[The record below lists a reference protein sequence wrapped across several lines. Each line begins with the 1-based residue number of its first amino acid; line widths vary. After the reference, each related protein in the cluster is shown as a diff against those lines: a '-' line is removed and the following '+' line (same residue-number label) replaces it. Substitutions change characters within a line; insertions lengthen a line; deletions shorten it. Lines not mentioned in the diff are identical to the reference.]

1 MQSPF
6 DIPADLDTP
15 VSAYRKLGA
24 FKPCFLLE
32 SAESGTR
39 LARYSFIGLDPA
51 FTARLPANGSSLTIR
66 TESGIEESPAPEGS
80 AGYLAMLRDLRDRAP
95 SLGPIPPGVPFAGG
109 IVGVSGYDAVR
120 FFEPLPAPDGREARA
135 PVALYCA
142 PRSVLI
148 FDHLT
153 RRMALLHAGEGWER
167 ESLKREM
174 VHAMRGAH
182 PPEPIRSGHSPAS
195 HSITQSD
202 FLDRVAAAKDD
213 IYNGEVFQIVLS
225 IQSTGEAHT
234 EPFQVYRALRM
245 LNPSAYMYFLDI
257 EGVQVVGA
265 SPEALFRC
273 QGRQA
278 MLRPIAGT
286 RKRGQNEDEDRALE
300 AELNADPKEAAEHVM
315 LVDLARNDLGR
326 VAKPGTI
333 RVDPFRVVE
342 RYSHVMHLV
351 SGVRGELDEG
361 ADAMDLMAA
370 SFPAG
375 TLVGTPKVRAMQLI
389 DGYEPVGRGFYAGAV
404 GYFAKPV
411 VGQDGGELASA
422 DKAICI
428 RTLVFEDGRYTY
440 QAGAGIVADSVPQA
454 EYQEVRSKVAVLEK
468 ALELAEGGW

>member
-1 MQSPF
+1 MQTPF

-15 VSAYRKLGA
+15 VSVYRKLSDFG
-24 FKPCFLLE
+24 PCFLLE

-51 FTARLPANGSSLTIR
+51 FTAWLPADGSPLRIR
-66 TESGIEESPAPEGS
+66 TTDGVEERAAPEGT
-80 AGYLAMLRDLRDRAP
+80 AGFLAMLRGLRDRAP
-95 SLGPIPPGVPFAGG
+95 SLWPVPAGVPFAGG

-120 FFEPLPAPDGREARA
+120 FFEPLPAPAGREADT
-135 PVALYCA
+135 PIALYCA
-142 PRSVLI
+142 PRSVLV

-153 RRMALLHAGEGWER
+153 RRMALLHAGESWER
-167 ESLKREM
+167 ESLRREM
-174 VHAMRGAH
+174 LHAMRGAH
-182 PPEPIRSGHSPAS
+182 PPEPVRRGHAPAD
-195 HSITQSD
+195 HSLSQD
-202 FLDRVAAAKDD
+202 EFLERVVSAKGD
-213 IYNGEVFQIVLS
+213 IYEGEVFQLVLS
-225 IQSTGEAHT
+225 VRSTGEIHS

-257 EGVQVVGA
+257 EGTRVVGA

-273 QGRQA
+273 QGGQA

-286 RKRGQNEDEDRALE
+286 RKRGQSEEEDRALE

-333 RVDPFRVVE
+333 RVDPYRIVE

-351 SGVRGELDEG
+351 SGVRGELDAG
-361 ADAMDLMAA
+361 VDAMDLMAA

-411 VGQDGGELASA
+411 EGEVASA

-428 RTLVFEDGRYTY
+428 RTLVFQEGRYAY
-440 QAGAGIVADSVPQA
+440 QAGAGIVADSSPQA
-454 EYQEVRSKVAVLEK
+454 EYQEVRSKVAVLER

>member
-1 MQSPF
+1 MQAPF

-15 VSAYRKLGA
+15 VSAYRKLAA
-24 FKPCFLLE
+24 FEPCFLLE
-32 SAESGTR
+32 SAEGGTR
-39 LARYSFIGLDPA
+39 LARYSFIGLHPD
-51 FTARLPANGSSLTIR
+51 FTARLAGDGSPLQIR
-66 TESGIEESPAPEGS
+66 ASGRVEHRDAPTDS
-80 AGYLAMLRDLRDRAP
+80 QGYRAMLRELRNRAP
-95 SLGPIPPGVPFAGG
+95 TLGPAPKGVPFAGG

-120 FFEPLPAPDGREARA
+120 FFEPLPMPEGRERRS

-142 PRSVLI
+142 PRSVLV

-153 RRMALLHAGEGWER
+153 RRMALLHADEAWER
-167 ESLKREM
+167 ESLRREI
-174 VHAMRGAH
+174 VHALRGAH
-182 PPEPIRSGHSPAS
+182 PPEPVRSGHAPPG
-195 HSITQSD
+195 HSLTRD
-202 FLDRVAAAKDD
+202 EFLDRVASAKRD
-213 IYNGEVFQIVLS
+213 IHEGEVFQLVLS

-257 EGVQVVGA
+257 EGVRVVGA

-273 QGRQA
+273 QGGQA

-286 RKRGQNEDEDRALE
+286 RKRGESEERDRELE
-300 AELNADPKEAAEHVM
+300 AELMADPKEAAEHVM

-326 VAKPGTI
+326 VARPGTI

-351 SGVRGELDEG
+351 SGVRGELDAG
-361 ADAMDLMAA
+361 VDAMDLMAA

-411 VGQDGGELASA
+411 NGEVASA

-440 QAGAGIVADSVPQA
+440 QAGAGIVADSVP
-454 EYQEVRSKVAVLEK
+454 ESEFQEVRSKVAVLEK

>member
-51 FTARLPANGSSLTIR
+51 FTARLSADGSPLAIHSSQG
-66 TESGIEESPAPEGS
+66 TEELPAPEGS
-80 AGYLAMLRDLRDRAP
+80 AGYLSMLRDLRDRAP
-95 SLGPIPPGVPFAGG
+95 SLGPVPPGVPFAGG

-120 FFEPLPAPDGREARA
+120 FFEPLPTPEGRDTRT

-153 RRMALLHAGEGWER
+153 RRMALLHAGEEWER

-174 VHAMRGAH
+174 VHALRGAH
-182 PPEPIRSGHSPAS
+182 PPGPVRSGHSPAA
-195 HSITQSD
+195 HSMTQD
-202 FLDRVAAAKDD
+202 EFIDRVASAKGD
-213 IYNGEVFQIVLS
+213 IHEGEVFQLVLS

-273 QGRQA
+273 QGGQA

-286 RKRGQNEDEDRALE
+286 RKRGENEDQDRELE

-351 SGVRGELDEG
+351 SGVRGVLDKG
-361 ADAMDLMAA
+361 FDAMDLMAA

-404 GYFAKPV
+404 GYFAKPIN
-411 VGQDGGELASA
+411 GEMASA

-428 RTLVFEDGRYTY
+428 RTLVFEGGRYVY
-440 QAGAGIVADSVPQA
+440 QAGAGIVADSVPEA

>member
-1 MQSPF
+1 MQAPF

-32 SAESGTR
+32 SAEGGTR
-39 LARYSFIGLDPA
+39 LARFSFIGLDPA
-51 FTARLPANGSSLTIR
+51 FTAKLPGDGSPLIVR
-66 TESGIEESPAPEGS
+66 TGQGAEEHPAPSDS
-80 AGYLAMLRDLRDRAP
+80 AGYLAMLRQLRDRAP
-95 SLGPIPPGVPFAGG
+95 TLGPVPRGVPFAGG

-120 FFEPLPAPDGREARA
+120 FFEPLPVPEGRGTST

-142 PRSVLI
+142 PRSLLV

-153 RRMALLHAGEGWER
+153 RRMALLHAGESWER
-167 ESLKREM
+167 ESLRREV
-174 VHAMRGAH
+174 VHALRGAH
-182 PPEPIRSGHSPAS
+182 PPEPVRSGHSPAR
-195 HSITQSD
+195 HSLSQD
-202 FLDRVAAAKDD
+202 EFLDRVASAKTD
-213 IYNGEVFQIVLS
+213 IYNGEVFQLVLS
-225 IQSTGEAHT
+225 IRSAGESHT

-245 LNPSAYMYFLDI
+245 LNPSAYMYYLDI
-257 EGVQVVGA
+257 EGVRVVGA

-273 QGRQA
+273 QDGQA

-286 RKRGQNEDEDRALE
+286 RKRGEDEEQDRTME
-300 AELNADPKEAAEHVM
+300 AELIADPKEAAEHVM

-326 VAKPGTI
+326 VARPGTI

-351 SGVRGELDEG
+351 SGVRGELDQG
-361 ADAMDLMAA
+361 ADAMDLLAA

-404 GYFAKPV
+404 GYFAKPI
-411 VGQDGGELASA
+411 DGAPAGA
-422 DKAICI
+422 DQAICI
-428 RTLVFEDGRYTY
+428 RTLVFAGDRYAY
-440 QAGAGIVADSVPQA
+440 QAGAGIVADSQPQA

-468 ALELAEGGW
+468 ALELAQGGW

>member
-15 VSAYRKLGA
+15 VSAYRKLAA
-24 FKPCFLLE
+24 FRPCFLLE

-51 FTARLPANGSSLTIR
+51 FTARLPADGSPLAINAGGR
-66 TESGIEESPAPEGS
+66 TEERPAPEGS
-80 AGYLAMLRDLRDRAP
+80 AGYLAMLRELRDRAP
-95 SLGPIPPGVPFAGG
+95 SLGPVPAGVPFAGG

-120 FFEPLPAPDGREARA
+120 FFEPLPAPNRREARS
-135 PVALYCA
+135 PIALYCA

-153 RRMALLHAGEGWER
+153 RRMALLHAGEEWER

-182 PPEPIRSGHSPAS
+182 PPEPVRSGHSPAS
-195 HSITQSD
+195 HSMTQGE
-202 FLDRVAAAKDD
+202 FIDRVASAKDD
-213 IYNGEVFQIVLS
+213 IYNGEVFQLVLS
-225 IQSTGEAHT
+225 IQSTGEVHT

-257 EGVQVVGA
+257 EGVRVVGA

-273 QGRQA
+273 QNGQA

-286 RKRGQNEDEDRALE
+286 RKRGENEDQDRQLE
-300 AELNADPKEAAEHVM
+300 AELIADPKEAAEHVM

-326 VAKPGTI
+326 VARPGSI

-351 SGVRGELDEG
+351 SGVRGVLDAG
-361 ADAMDLMAA
+361 YDAMDLLAA

-404 GYFAKPV
+404 GYFAKP
-411 VGQDGGELASA
+411 QNGGLASA

-428 RTLVFEDGRYTY
+428 RTLVFEDGRYVY
-440 QAGAGIVADSVPQA
+440 QAGAGIVADSIPPA

>member
-1 MQSPF
+1 MQAPF

-15 VSAYRKLGA
+15 VSVYRKLA
-24 FKPCFLLE
+24 VFSPCFLLE

-51 FTARLPANGSSLTIR
+51 FTARLPSDGSPLQIR
-66 TESGIEESPAPEGS
+66 SSQGLEEGPAPTDTEGF
-80 AGYLAMLRDLRDRAP
+80 LQMLRLLRDRAP
-95 SLGPIPPGVPFAGG
+95 SLAPVPAGVPFAGG

-120 FFEPLPAPDGREARA
+120 FFEPLPAPAGRTDVA

-142 PRSVLI
+142 PRSVLV

-153 RRMALLHAGEGWER
+153 RRMALLHAGEEWER
-167 ESLKREM
+167 ASLKREM
-174 VHAMRGAH
+174 LHAMRGAH
-182 PPEPIRSGHSPAS
+182 PAEPVRSGHAPAQ
-195 HSITQSD
+195 HSLSQPE
-202 FLDRVAAAKDD
+202 FLERVASAKQD
-213 IYNGEVFQIVLS
+213 IYNGEVFQLVLS
-225 IQSTGEAHT
+225 IRSSGEAHT

-257 EGVQVVGA
+257 EGTRVVGA

-273 QGRQA
+273 QGGQA

-286 RKRGQNEDEDRALE
+286 RKRGKSEDEDRALE
-300 AELNADPKEAAEHVM
+300 AELAADPKEAAEHVM

-326 VAKPGTI
+326 VARPGSI
-333 RVDPFRVVE
+333 RVDPFRVIE

-351 SGVRGELDEG
+351 SGVRGELDAG
-361 ADAMDLMAA
+361 VDAMDLMAA

-411 VGQDGGELASA
+411 DDGPASA

-428 RTLVFEDGRYTY
+428 RTLVFHDGQYAY
-440 QAGAGIVADSVPQA
+440 QAGAGIVADSSPEA

>member
-1 MQSPF
+1 MQAPF

-15 VSAYRKLGA
+15 VSVYRKLAA
-24 FKPCFLLE
+24 FSPCFLLE
-32 SAESGTR
+32 SAENGTR

-51 FTARLPANGSSLTIR
+51 FIARLQSDGSPLQIR
-66 TESGIEESPAPEGS
+66 SSQGLEERSAPTDTEGF
-80 AGYLAMLRDLRDRAP
+80 LQMLRLLRDRAP
-95 SLGPIPPGVPFAGG
+95 SLAPVPAGVPFAGG
-109 IVGVSGYDAVR
+109 IVGISGYDAVR
-120 FFEPLPAPDGREARA
+120 FFEPLPAPAGRADVA

-142 PRSVLI
+142 PRSLLV

-153 RRMALLHAGEGWER
+153 RRMALLHAGEEWER
-167 ESLKREM
+167 ASLKREM
-174 VHAMRGAH
+174 LHAMRGAH
-182 PPEPIRSGHSPAS
+182 PAEPVRSGHAPAQ
-195 HSITQSD
+195 HSLSQSE
-202 FLDRVAAAKDD
+202 FLERVASAKQD
-213 IYNGEVFQIVLS
+213 IYNGEVFQLVLS
-225 IQSTGEAHT
+225 IRSCGEAHT

-257 EGVQVVGA
+257 EGTRVVGA

-273 QGRQA
+273 QGGQA

-286 RKRGQNEDEDRALE
+286 RKRGQSEDEDRALE
-300 AELNADPKEAAEHVM
+300 AELAADPKEAAEHVM

-326 VAKPGTI
+326 VARPGSI
-333 RVDPFRVVE
+333 RVDPFRVIE

-351 SGVRGELDEG
+351 SGVRGELDAG
-361 ADAMDLMAA
+361 VDAMDLMAA

-411 VGQDGGELASA
+411 DDGPASA

-428 RTLVFEDGRYTY
+428 RTLVFHDGQYAY
-440 QAGAGIVADSVPQA
+440 QAGAGIVADSSPEA

>member
-1 MQSPF
+1 MQAPF

-15 VSAYRKLGA
+15 VSVFRKLSP
-24 FKPCFLLE
+24 FSPCFLLE
-32 SAESGTR
+32 SAESGTQ
-39 LARYSFIGLDPA
+39 LARYSFIGLDAA
-51 FTARLPANGSSLTIR
+51 FTARLPADGSPVQIR
-66 TESGIEESPAPEGS
+66 KGGTVEEMAAPTDS
-80 AGYLAMLRDLRDRAP
+80 AGFLALLRELRDRAP
-95 SLGPIPPGVPFAGG
+95 ALSPIPGSVPFAGG

-120 FFEPLPAPDGREARA
+120 FFEPLPAPAGREATS

-142 PRSVLI
+142 PRSVLV

-153 RRMALLHAGEGWER
+153 RRMALLHAGEDWER
-167 ESLKREM
+167 ESLRREM

-182 PPEPIRSGHSPAS
+182 PAESVRSGHAPPS
-195 HSITQSD
+195 HSVSEPD
-202 FLDRVAAAKDD
+202 FLDQVAAAKKD
-213 IYNGEVFQIVLS
+213 IYDGEVFQLVLS
-225 IQSTGEAHT
+225 IRSTGEAHT

-257 EGVQVVGA
+257 EGVRVVGA

-273 QGRQA
+273 HGGQA

-286 RKRGQNEDEDRALE
+286 RKRGQSEEEDRALE

-333 RVDPFRVVE
+333 RVDPFRTIE

-351 SGVRGELDEG
+351 SGVRGELEDS

-404 GYFAKPV
+404 GYFAKPIN
-411 VGQDGGELASA
+411 GALAGA

-428 RTLVFEDGRYTY
+428 RTLVFEDGAYAY
-440 QAGAGIVADSVPQA
+440 QAGAGIVADSQPQA

-468 ALELAEGGW
+468 ALELARGGW

>member
-39 LARYSFIGLDPA
+39 LSRYSFIGLDPA
-51 FTARLPANGSSLTIR
+51 FTARLPADGSSLRVR
-66 TESGIEESPAPEGS
+66 TAQGVEELPAPVDS
-80 AGYLAMLRDLRDRAP
+80 AGYLAMLRALRDRAP
-95 SLGPIPPGVPFAGG
+95 SLGPLPAGVPFAGG

-120 FFEPLPAPDGREARA
+120 FFEPLPMPDGRDART

-142 PRSVLI
+142 PKSVLI

-153 RRMALLHAGEGWER
+153 RRMALFHAGEDWER

-174 VHAMRGAH
+174 VHALRGAH
-182 PPEPIRSGHSPAS
+182 PPEPVRSGHAPAS
-195 HSITQSD
+195 HSMSQAD
-202 FLDRVAAAKDD
+202 FLDRVASAKGD
-213 IYNGEVFQIVLS
+213 IHEGEVFQLVLS
-225 IQSTGEAHT
+225 IQSTGEAHSD
-234 EPFQVYRALRM
+234 PFQVYRALRM

-257 EGVQVVGA
+257 EGVRVVGA

-273 QGRQA
+273 QGGQA

-286 RKRGQNEDEDRALE
+286 RKRGENEDRDRELE
-300 AELNADPKEAAEHVM
+300 AELMADPKEAAEHVM

-351 SGVRGELDEG
+351 SGVRGELDAG

-404 GYFAKPV
+404 GYFAKPIN
-411 VGQDGGELASA
+411 GGMASA
-422 DKAICI
+422 DQAICI
-428 RTLVFEDGRYTY
+428 RTLVFEDGRYAY
-440 QAGAGIVADSVPQA
+440 QAGAGIVADSIPES

-468 ALELAEGGW
+468 ALDLAEGGW

>member
-1 MQSPF
+1 MHAPF

-15 VSAYRKLGA
+15 VSAFRKLSA
-24 FKPCFLLE
+24 FSPCFLLE
-32 SAESGTR
+32 SAESGTQ
-39 LARYSFIGLDPA
+39 LARYSFIGLDAA
-51 FTARLPANGSSLTIR
+51 FTARLPADGSPVQIR
-66 TESGIEESPAPEGS
+66 TASGVEELAAPTDS
-80 AGYLAMLRDLRDRAP
+80 ASFLALLRHLRDRAP
-95 SLGPIPPGVPFAGG
+95 ALSPIPGAVPFAGG

-120 FFEPLPAPDGREARA
+120 FFEPLPTPAGRESSS

-142 PRSVLI
+142 PRSVLV

-153 RRMALLHAGEGWER
+153 RRMALLHAGEDWER
-167 ESLKREM
+167 ESIRREM
-174 VHAMRGAH
+174 MHAMRGAH
-182 PPEPIRSGHSPAS
+182 PPEPVRSGHAPPS
-195 HSITQSD
+195 HSVSEPD
-202 FLDRVAAAKDD
+202 FLDQVAGAKQD
-213 IYNGEVFQIVLS
+213 IYNGEVFQLVLS
-225 IQSTGEAHT
+225 IRSTGEAHT

-245 LNPSAYMYFLDI
+245 LNPSAYMYYLDI
-257 EGVQVVGA
+257 EGVRVVGA

-273 QGRQA
+273 HGGQA

-286 RKRGQNEDEDRALE
+286 RKRGRTEEEDRAFE
-300 AELNADPKEAAEHVM
+300 AELKADPKEAAEHVM

-333 RVDPFRVVE
+333 RVDPFRTIE

-351 SGVRGELDEG
+351 SGVRGELEAS

-389 DGYEPVGRGFYAGAV
+389 DSYEPVGRGLYAGAV
-404 GYFAKPV
+404 GYFAKPIN
-411 VGQDGGELASA
+411 GELASA

-428 RTLVFEDGRYTY
+428 RTLVFENGSYAY
-440 QAGAGIVADSVPQA
+440 QAGAGIVADSKPDA

-468 ALELAEGGW
+468 ALELAQGGW

>member
-51 FTARLPANGSSLTIR
+51 FTARLPADGSPLTIR
-66 TESGIEESPAPEGS
+66 TESKIEESAVPTDS
-80 AGYLAMLRDLRDRAP
+80 ASYLAMLRDLRDHAP
-95 SLGPIPPGVPFAGG
+95 SLGPVPAGVPFAGG

-120 FFEPLPAPDGREARA
+120 FFEPLPAPVRREAQA
-135 PVALYCA
+135 PIALYCA

-153 RRMALLHAGEGWER
+153 RRMALLHAGAEWER
-167 ESLKREM
+167 ESLRREM

-182 PPEPIRSGHSPAS
+182 PPEPVRSGHSPAA
-195 HSITQSD
+195 HSISRD
-202 FLDRVAAAKDD
+202 EFLDRVTSAKGD
-213 IYNGEVFQIVLS
+213 IYNGEVFQLVLS

-245 LNPSAYMYFLDI
+245 LNPSAYMYYLDI
-257 EGVQVVGA
+257 EETRVVGA

-273 QGRQA
+273 QNGQA

-286 RKRGQNEDEDRALE
+286 RKRGATEDHDRDLE
-300 AELNADPKEAAEHVM
+300 AELIADPKEAAEHVM

-351 SGVRGELDEG
+351 SGVRAVLDEG
-361 ADAMDLMAA
+361 TDAMDLMAA

-404 GYFAKPV
+404 GYFAKPIN
-411 VGQDGGELASA
+411 GGSASA

-428 RTLVFEDGRYTY
+428 RTLVFENDRYTY
-440 QAGAGIVADSVPQA
+440 QAGAGIVADSVPEA
-454 EYQEVRSKVAVLEK
+454 EYQEVRSKVAVLEN